1 MTTQNQWTIFSDGA
15 SRGNPGPAG
24 CGAVIIKPDG
34 SKIELKQNIGRATN
48 NVAEYKALILAL
60 KELQNHDVPHLLVK
74 ADSELMIKQLRREY
88 KVKNAGIIPLFQEIQ
103 GLLKNIG
110 SAKFEHVRREFNKD
124 ADHLA
129 NMAIDEG

>member
-1 MTTQNQWTIFSDGA
+1 MSENQWTIFSDGA

-34 SKIELKQNIGRATN
+34 SKIELKENIGTATN

-60 KELQNHDVPHLLVK
+60 KELQNHDVPNLLVK

-110 SAKFEHVRREFNKD
+110 QAKFEHVRREFNKE

-129 NMAIDEG
+129 NQAIDEAL